1 MMDKFMTWLDEK
13 FSTPMAKLAE
23 QRHLRAIRDGIV
35 ATLPIIIVGSFF
47 LILAFP
53 PVPKDSAIAIW
64 AAENIVKIL
73 LPYRLTMYIMSLYA
87 AWGIGYSLSRSY
99 NLDGV
104 SGGNLAVVAFLMT
117 IIPQAI
123 DGIGWVLPMANLGG
137 AGMFVAIITSILAV
151 EIMRLMNK
159 SGFKITMPEQVP
171 ASVARSFEALTP
183 TAVVVILMTIVSVVL
198 EFDWHGF
205 IAKIM
210 APLVSTSDTLP
221 GVLFPVVLITV
232 FWSAGIHGVS
242 VVGSIA
248 RPIWTVLL
256 DANTAAA
263 AEGAKVLPHIA
274 PEPFYQ
280 WFIWIG
286 GSGATIG
293 LVLLLAFAS
302 KSKYAKTLGRTA
314 LAPGIFNIN
323 EPLIFG
329 APIVLNPILIAPF
342 ILAPVVNTIVS
353 YVAMSME
360 LVSRPSV
367 LAPWT
372 LPGPIGAYLAT
383 GGDWKAIVLNLICI
397 VLSVL
402 IYYPFFKLYDNKQL
416 ELETEELSN

>member
-1 MMDKFMTWLDEK
+1 MMEKFMTWLDEK

-35 ATLPIIIVGSFF
+35 ATLPIIMVGSFF

-53 PVPKDSAIAIW
+53 PVPKDTAIAKW
-64 AAENIVKIL
+64 AADNIVKIL

-87 AWGIGYSLSRSY
+87 AWGIGYSLSKSY
-99 NLDGV
+99 KMDGV

-117 IIPQAI
+117 IIPQAV

-137 AGMFVAIITSILAV
+137 AGMFVAILTSIFSI
-151 EIMRLMNK
+151 EIMRLIFK
-159 SGFKITMPEQVP
+159 SKFKITMPEQVP

-183 TAVVVILMTIVSVVL
+183 TVAVVVLMTIISIVL
-198 EFDWHGF
+198 EFDWHGTV
-205 IAKIM
+205 AKVV
-210 APLVSTSDTLP
+210 APLVSTSDSLI
-221 GVLFPVVLITV
+221 GVLFPVLLITF

-242 VVGSIA
+242 VVGSVA

-263 AEGAKVLPHIA
+263 ADGAKVLPHIA

-286 GSGATIG
+286 GAGSTIG

-302 KSKYAKTLGRTA
+302 KSKYSKTLGKTA

-329 APIVLNPILIAPF
+329 APIVLNPILIIPF
-342 ILAPVVNTIVS
+342 ILAPIVNAVVS
-353 YVAMSME
+353 YVAMAMN
-360 LVSRPSV
+360 LVTRPSV
-367 LAPWT
+367 IPPWT

-383 GGDWKAIVLNLICI
+383 GGDWKAIVLNVVCI
-397 VLSVL
+397 VLSIIV
-402 IYYPFFKLYDNKQL
+402 YYPFFRMYDNNQL
-416 ELETEELSN
+416 EIERTEQSA

>member
-1 MMDKFMTWLDEK
+1 MMEKFMTWLDEK
-13 FSTPMAKLAE
+13 FSTPMARLAE
-23 QRHLRAIRDGIV
+23 QRHLRAVRDGIV

-53 PVPKDSAIAIW
+53 PVPADTAIAKW
-64 AAENIVKIL
+64 AAENIIKIL

-87 AWGIGYSLSRSY
+87 AWGIGYSLSKSY
-99 NLDGV
+99 KMDGV

-117 IIPQAI
+117 IIPQVA

-137 AGMFVAIITSILAV
+137 AGMFVAIITSIFAV
-151 EIMRLMNK
+151 EIMRLISK
-159 SGFKITMPEQVP
+159 TRFRITMPDQVP

-183 TAVVVILMTIVSVVL
+183 TAVVVILMTIISIVL
-198 EFDWHGF
+198 GFDWHGF
-205 IAKIM
+205 IAKVM
-210 APLVSTSDTLP
+210 APLVSTSDTLF
-221 GVLFPVVLITV
+221 GVLFPVVLITL

-242 VVGSIA
+242 VVGSVA
-248 RPIWTVLL
+248 RPVWTILL
-256 DANTAAA
+256 DANGAAA

-286 GSGATIG
+286 GAGATIG

-302 KSKYAKTLGRTA
+302 KSKYSKTLGRTA
-314 LAPGIFNIN
+314 LAPGLFNIN

-329 APIVLNPILIAPF
+329 APIVLNPILIIPF
-342 ILAPVVNTIVS
+342 ILAPVVNAIVS
-353 YVAMSME
+353 YVAMSLE
-360 LVSRPSV
+360 LVSRPFI

-383 GGDWKAIVLNLICI
+383 GGDWRAIVLNVVCI
-397 VLSVL
+397 VLSVM
-402 IYYPFFKLYDNKQL
+402 IYYPFFKMYDNNQL
-416 ELETEELSN
+416 EIERSEQSA